1 MSKFTC
7 YSNEVKWADG
17 RRFACLRCLCCLG
30 FRPCLALPCPASW
43 QPVAALSRLVKHDF
57 AFYTFA
63 NLLSQHFS
71 FTCRGSLCPGS
82 KGPLRTFR
90 GKGRGL
96 CNRLGLLKVLWHNSL
111 DSPGPTRSDLCIYLF
126 INACPIRGHPRSSNW
141 VMGLALAF
149 VFGHS
154 QGWQ

>member
-17 RRFACLRCLCCLG
+17 RRFACLCCLG
-30 FRPCLALPCPASW
+30 FRPCLCPACLALPCPCPASW

-90 GKGRGL
+90 GRD
-96 CNRLGLLKVLWHNSL
+96 RVGLLKVLWHNSL
-111 DSPGPTRSDLCIYLF
+111 GFRPGPTCASIYLSMP
-126 INACPIRGHPRSSNW
+126 AP
-141 VMGLALAF
+141 
-149 VFGHS
+149 FG
-154 QGWQ
+154 GIPEAPTG

>member
-30 FRPCLALPCPASW
+30 FRPCLCPACLALPCPASW

-90 GKGRGL
+90 GKGPS
-96 CNRLGLLKVLWHNSL
+96 RLVESAVAQFLGI
-111 DSPGPTRSDLCIYLF
+111 PTRSDLCIYLF
-126 INACPIRGHPRSSNW
+126 INACPIREHPRSSDW

-154 QGWQ
+154 QGRQ